1 MAQMKYFYE
10 LTISSSPHA
19 HSPVT
24 TQTIMRDV
32 LIALIPALLGSIYF
46 FGFRALLVTLVSA
59 AACVFFEWGFCKV
72 RKLHCKTYDLS
83 AVVTGVLLAFV
94 CPVTIPYW
102 TIILGDFFAIVLVKM
117 LFGGLGKNIVNP
129 ALAGRAF
136 LFSWPVLMSNWVKVG
151 FDNAAGLLSTADAVT
166 AATPM
171 SAMHQGALPEESI
184 LDMFL
189 GNIGGCIGET
199 SALLLIIGFVYLL
212 YRKVITA
219 RIPLAYIG
227 TMAILAFLFP
237 QGNDRIAWMAAQ
249 VFGGGLML
257 GAIFMATDYV
267 TSPLTKLGQIVY
279 GIGCGIITILI
290 RYFGGYSEGVTYAI
304 LCMNACA
311 VLLDKVGRPVK
322 FGAPKKEAAKK

>member
-32 LIALIPALLGSIYF
+32 LIALVPALLGSIYF
-46 FGFRALLVTLVSA
+46 FGFRALLVTLVNA

-199 SALLLIIGFVYLL
+199 SALLLIIGFIYLL

-219 RIPLAYIG
+219 LIPLAYIG
-227 TMAILAFLFP
+227 TVAILAFLFP

-279 GIGCGIITILI
+279 GIGCGVITILI

-311 VLLDKVGRPVK
+311 VLLDKIGRPVK